1 MKIVLTA
8 FNKKMWSKVMDV
20 PDNTSPDFF
29 LPLPM
34 DVLAYNDSKHAL
46 ETALTISKRGHWR
59 RTGMHYPLNQFGIT
73 PAEGESSSAAE
84 YVLVDIS

>member
-8 FNKKMWSKVMDV
+8 FNQKMWSRVMDV

-34 DVLAYNDSKHAL
+34 DVLAYSDAKQAL
-46 ETALTISKRGHWR
+46 ESVSTISKRGYWR
-59 RTGMHYPLNQFGIT
+59 RTGMSYPLGQFGIT
-73 PAEGESSSAAE
+73 PSEGEQPSAAE